1 MKNKLN
7 VRILVCCHKKDV
19 MATQEPYMP
28 IHVGKALHPEL
39 DLGIQGDNTG
49 DNISDKNGSYCEL
62 TGMYWAWKNLN
73 NVDIIGLCHY
83 RRYFDF
89 HKQVPL
95 FMDNQMISQTNFQ
108 NIDLNIPKEV
118 INKVINRKVVVA
130 KKNISSNSLFDTYS
144 IFHNSIDIRKL
155 EMIVYENCEEKY
167 HIAFD
172 KIMKDNNKFSPFNM
186 FIMRKDEF
194 DSYCSWLFPIM
205 SKLEIS
211 TDVTRYDSYQS
222 RLIGFVSERLF
233 NVWLYA
239 NDIELIEKPV
249 MQIVQ
254 TERKKNPMKCLYNR
268 VIDNA
273 SFCIKQLRYD
283 RTSKANNN

>member
-7 VRILVCCHKKDV
+7 VKILVCCHKQDV

-28 IHVGKALHPEL
+28 IHVGKALHLEL

-49 DNISDKNGSYCEL
+49 DNISEKNGSYCEL

-89 HKQVPL
+89 HKQVPF
-95 FMDNQMISQTNFQ
+95 FMDNQMISQNNFQ

-172 KIMKDNNKFSPFNM
+172 KIMKDNNKF
-186 FIMRKDEF
+186 
-194 DSYCSWLFPIM
+194 
-205 SKLEIS
+205 
-211 TDVTRYDSYQS
+211 
-222 RLIGFVSERLF
+222 
-233 NVWLYA
+233 
-239 NDIELIEKPV
+239 
-249 MQIVQ
+249 
-254 TERKKNPMKCLYNR
+254 
-268 VIDNA
+268 
-273 SFCIKQLRYD
+273 
-283 RTSKANNN
+283 